1 MDGVIYKRGHI
12 GEWGNKKDIRV
23 NVSDFQAA
31 APESVQVNRIYR
43 GAIIQQ
49 QMYFFREYGMDVE
62 QWESR
67 YIRINLNCSRNS
79 S

>member
-1 MDGVIYKRGHI
+1 MS
-12 GEWGNKKDIRV
+12 GEKKDIRV
-23 NVSDFQAA
+23 NVSDFQTA

-49 QMYFFREYGMDVE
+49 LMYFFREYGMDVE